1 MKKHNRFIAGIM
13 AVCLMGGITA
23 IPESITPVVSM
34 AESVKII
41 ESGTCG
47 DNLTWVFDDS
57 WTLTISGTGNMPD
70 FWSDSLQSNDVPW
83 LSVRPAINKVVIEDD
98 VTSIGEEAFYNAENL
113 KSVIIADSVTSIG
126 RSAFHGCSD
135 LKEITIPDSVTS
147 IGSRAFYDCKKLTS
161 INIPDS
167 VTSIGESTFH
177 YCLSLTS
184 IDIPD
189 SVTSISDMAFKGC
202 SSLTSITI
210 LNPEC
215 AICNDKDTI
224 TNGYFQ
230 DSDGYNYN
238 DFKGT
243 IYGYENS
250 TAQAYAEECGYKFES
265 IGKAPEKEAI
275 SGDVNG
281 DNEFNVSDLVLIQ
294 KYLLGGSDTEIS
306 NWKQADLNG
315 DGVLDVFD
323 LCLMRKKLIE
333 K

>member
-1 MKKHNRFIAGIM
+1 MKKHNRIIAGVM
-13 AVCLMGGITA
+13 AVCLAFGVGV
-23 IPESITPVVSM
+23 IPESIAPAVSLTAN
-34 AESVKII
+34 AE
-41 ESGTCG
+41 EEYTYE
-47 DNLTWVFDDS
+47 NLTYDFLEDG
-57 WTLTISGTGNMPD
+57 TIEITKCDESATE
-70 FWSDSLQSNDVPW
+70 
-83 LSVRPAINKVVIEDD
+83 VVIPDEIDGIKI
-98 VTSIGEEAFYNAENL
+98 TSIGKRTFYN
-113 KSVIIADSVTSIG
+113 
-126 RSAFHGCSD
+126 
-135 LKEITIPDSVTS
+135 
-147 IGSRAFYDCKKLTS
+147 CKKLTS

-167 VTSIGESTFH
+167 VTSIGESAFH

-230 DSDGYNYN
+230 DSNGYNYN

-250 TAQAYAEECGYKFES
+250 TAQAYAEKCGYKFES
-265 IGKAPEKEAI
+265 IGKAPEKI
-275 SGDVNG
+275 TITGDLNG
-281 DNEFNVSDLVLIQ
+281 DNEFNLSDVVILQ
-294 KYLLGGSDTEIS
+294 KYILGASDTEIS
-306 NWKQADLNG
+306 DWKQADLND
-315 DGVLDVFD
+315 DGVLDIFD
-323 LCLMRKKLIE
+323 LCLMKKKLIE